1 MAGDTLGFRLFLCRS
16 HARLGRASTAAC
28 DDTDLLARNQRPKVE
43 DGRIPKVKVPSEGR
57 TIWFSESRKRP
68 RVGRKSAG
76 GAGAF
81 GSRVVSSLPYT
92 DRCRTGMLRWF
103 QTLMLAMGRIQARQ
117 RLFIIVPYGFFPDL
131 IRHGLDPRTFVPI
144 ILLPKA
150 RSTAELASGFLRHA
164 NRGPGLARGVASFL
178 RTNKGCT
185 MG

>member
-1 MAGDTLGFRLFLCRS
+1 VPIPRKTWAVPRPPLAMTPTFWREIKVPRSKMGESQMSKCQARGERFGSASRGRDLTLA
-16 HARLGRASTAAC
+16 ARAPVAEA
-28 DDTDLLARNQRPKVE
+28 LLAVE
-43 DGRIPKVKVPSEGR
+43 WFHPFHTPTGR
-57 TIWFSESRKRP
+57 
-68 RVGRKSAG
+68 
-76 GAGAF
+76 
-81 GSRVVSSLPYT
+81 
-92 DRCRTGMLRWF
+92 RTGMLRWF
-103 QTLMLAMGRIQARQ
+103 QTLMLAMARIQARQ

-178 RTNKGCT
+178 PTNKGCT